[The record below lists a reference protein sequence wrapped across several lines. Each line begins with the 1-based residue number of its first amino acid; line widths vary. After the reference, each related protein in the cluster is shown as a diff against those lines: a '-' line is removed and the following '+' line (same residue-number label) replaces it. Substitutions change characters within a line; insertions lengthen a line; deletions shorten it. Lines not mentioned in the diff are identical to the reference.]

1 VVVLA
6 AAAAEAEAT
15 VSVPDSAP
23 VLASLQA
30 ESRAAV

>member
-6 AAAAEAEAT
+6 AVAVAEAT

-23 VLASLQA
+23 VSASLQA